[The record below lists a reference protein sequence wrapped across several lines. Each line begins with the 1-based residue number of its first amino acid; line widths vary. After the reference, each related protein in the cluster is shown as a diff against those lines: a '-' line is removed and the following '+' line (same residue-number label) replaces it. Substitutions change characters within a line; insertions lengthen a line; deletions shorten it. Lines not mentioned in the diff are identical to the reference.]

1 MRMNLCFDYLCY
13 LCQQLDIHSWTLDSV
28 SLSLSPSLFFV
39 ISKGE
44 CPYFDEFITTSI
56 NTG

>member
-1 MRMNLCFDYLCY
+1 MQR
-13 LCQQLDIHSWTLDSV
+13 QLLFFF
-28 SLSLSPSLFFV
+28 LSLSPSLFFM

-44 CPYFDEFITTSI
+44 HPYFDEFITTSI